1 MTANSIINHL
11 QNRLQGLLPLV
22 WGILGGSPR
31 PLVSKLNRLM
41 TWMTWGYP
49 YFRKPPC
56 LSSFLICRPAKNRFR
71 TEQVLMYL
79 RRSRQLRSMWTAGCE
94 RTAFWD
100 RQWSRN
106 GTTSREWELHPQANR
121 EYKLLL
127 FQRILMPIGPHT
139 IHLSKTWEFAGNS
152 THSSGIYQQTVT
164 FVTVNVVAHIPM
176 LKCSYS
182 NVTFV
187 SQRPNW
193 EQGTLLSN
201 LHKWGYPLVN

>member
-1 MTANSIINHL
+1 
-11 QNRLQGLLPLV
+11 
-22 WGILGGSPR
+22 
-31 PLVSKLNRLM
+31 
-41 TWMTWGYP
+41 
-49 YFRKPPC
+49 
-56 LSSFLICRPAKNRFR
+56 
-71 TEQVLMYL
+71 MYL

-121 EYKLLL
+121 EYKFLL

-139 IHLSKTWEFAGNS
+139 IHLSKTSEFAGNSTS

-164 FVTVNVVAHIPM
+164 FVAVNVVAHIPM

-182 NVTFV
+182 NATFV

-201 LHKWGYPLVN
+201 LQRYDVSDDGSPWGWHHVGSTRYKWNEMDHITRYDAPHYDLLISRYIMIYNHKLWYNWNSTFKGTPW